1 VRREAATNAKAL
13 AADAAERAAEQAKG
27 VAIAEKNV
35 ELERERLIRV
45 QLQVATKQ
53 HRASAADAERR
64 ADAIAADAE
73 RRISETRERLRGAEA
88 MLGDAENASRKSAL
102 EADAAATA
110 RREADARLAAITWV
124 EYRSP
129 DGHSTYCNTLT
140 KERTKEQPREHR
152 QPTAEELHQHEL
164 SARLA
169 AEEGHRQR

>member
-1 VRREAATNAKAL
+1 MRREAATNAKAL

-73 RRISETRERLRGAEA
+73 RRIS
-88 MLGDAENASRKSAL
+88 
-102 EADAAATA
+102 
-110 RREADARLAAITWV
+110 
-124 EYRSP
+124 
-129 DGHSTYCNTLT
+129 
-140 KERTKEQPREHR
+140 
-152 QPTAEELHQHEL
+152 
-164 SARLA
+164 
-169 AEEGHRQR
+169 